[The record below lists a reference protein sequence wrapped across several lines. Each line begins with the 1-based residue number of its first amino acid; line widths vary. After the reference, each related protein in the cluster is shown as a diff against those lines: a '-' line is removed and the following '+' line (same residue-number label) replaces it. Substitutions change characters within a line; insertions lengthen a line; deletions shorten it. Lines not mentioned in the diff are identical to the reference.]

1 MPQRLDRTPVDVGRS
16 PHRPA
21 ATTTPGSVESRAW
34 ASHSSL
40 GLLIDAVEEYAIFSL
55 DPHGAVRTW
64 NVGAHRI
71 KGYTA
76 QEILG
81 RHFSVFYV
89 PEDQQ
94 ASIPDDELAH
104 ATAHG
109 QWSGEGW
116 RVRKDGTRFWANVV
130 ITAVF
135 DADGRL
141 DGFVKV
147 TRDESDRKA
156 AEDAHRLLALVL
168 ERERIATGL
177 SDTTVRSIF
186 SATIALDG
194 ALTMTKDPRLTERI
208 TDAMSILERSLRQV
222 RDTVTG
228 LAAERE
234 LSVPS
239 PRVPDADT
247 DDPH

>member
-1 MPQRLDRTPVDVGRS
+1 MSQRLDGTTASVDSGAWKTP
-16 PHRPA
+16 
-21 ATTTPGSVESRAW
+21 
-34 ASHSSL
+34 SSL

-71 KGYTA
+71 KGYTEE
-76 QEILG
+76 EIIG
-81 RHFSVFYV
+81 RHFSVFYL
-89 PEDQQ
+89 PEERE
-94 ASIPDDELAH
+94 AHIPDDELVH
-104 ATAHG
+104 AIVHG

-135 DADGRL
+135 DADGML

-147 TRDESDRKA
+147 TRDESDRRA
-156 AEDAHRLLALVL
+156 AEHAHHLLALVL

-177 SDTTVRSIF
+177 SETTVRSIF

-208 TDAMSILERSLRQV
+208 TDAMSILEQSLRQV

-234 LSVPS
+234 PPA
-239 PRVPDADT
+239 PRPRLPDT
-247 DDPH
+247 SS